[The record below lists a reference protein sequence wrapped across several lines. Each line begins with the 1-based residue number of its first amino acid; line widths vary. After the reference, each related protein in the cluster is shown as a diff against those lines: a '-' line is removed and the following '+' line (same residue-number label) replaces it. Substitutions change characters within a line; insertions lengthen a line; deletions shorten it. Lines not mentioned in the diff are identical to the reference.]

1 MGPAT
6 IEGTKVTFDVN
17 GEPFQASGNV
27 LANPGFRSIYP
38 YGLKKDDQL
47 PELHEGDVCDVEK
60 MDLLRQAD

>member
-27 LANPGFRSIYP
+27 LADPGFRSIYP

-47 PELHEGDVCDVEK
+47 RCV
-60 MDLLRQAD
+60 